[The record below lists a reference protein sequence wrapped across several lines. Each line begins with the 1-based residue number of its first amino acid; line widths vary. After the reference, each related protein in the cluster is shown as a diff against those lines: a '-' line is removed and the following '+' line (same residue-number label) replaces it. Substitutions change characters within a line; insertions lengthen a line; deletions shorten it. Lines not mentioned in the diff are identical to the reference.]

1 LTSTASF
8 TATATATP
16 TVAGA
21 DLSVTKVG
29 SPVTLNPGDALT
41 YTLTIGNAG
50 PLTATGVTVTDSL
63 PATVVL
69 LTAAASQ
76 GTCSGTTTVVC
87 SLGSLVPSGSATVTL
102 MVRTGPVGPLFNTA
116 SVRGNE
122 PDPDPSNDTSS
133 FAVNVGATAIPAVS
147 DKGLLVFAVLLAAA
161 AVFVLRR
168 DL

>member
-1 LTSTASF
+1 
-8 TATATATP
+8 
-16 TVAGA
+16 VA
-21 DLSVTKVG
+21 
-29 SPVTLNPGDALT
+29 LNPGDVLT
-41 YTLTIGNAG
+41 YTLTIANAG

-76 GTCSGTTTVVC
+76 GSCSGTTTVVC
-87 SLGSLVPSGSATVTL
+87 SLGSLAPSASATVTL
-102 MVRTGPVGPLFNTA
+102 TVRTGPVGPLFNTA
-116 SVRGNE
+116 SVRASE

-133 FAVNVGATAIPAVS
+133 FSVNVGATAIPAVS
-147 DKGLLVFAVLLAAA
+147 EQGLLVFAFFLAAA